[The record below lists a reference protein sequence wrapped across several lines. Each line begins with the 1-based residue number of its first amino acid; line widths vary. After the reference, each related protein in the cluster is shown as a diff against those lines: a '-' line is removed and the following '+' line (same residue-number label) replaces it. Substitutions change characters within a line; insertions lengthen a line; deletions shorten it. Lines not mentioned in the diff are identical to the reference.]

1 MTNTL
6 TKEKVIKMK
15 NIANELKGD
24 AKYCGEN
31 IFAGTLN
38 QKHYLLK
45 YDNQSLV
52 FNIYYNVVLTEEETT
67 ALTKKV
73 KKLNKNIIIK
83 YKLKL
88 YK

>member
-6 TKEKVIKMK
+6 TKEKVNKMK

-38 QKHYLLK
+38 QKK
-45 YDNQSLV
+45 IS
-52 FNIYYNVVLTEEETT
+52 FKI
-67 ALTKKV
+67 
-73 KKLNKNIIIK
+73 
-83 YKLKL
+83 
-88 YK
+88 

>member
-38 QKHYLLK
+38 QKNYLLK
-45 YDNQSLV
+45 S
-52 FNIYYNVVLTEEETT
+52 I
-67 ALTKKV
+67 
-73 KKLNKNIIIK
+73 
-83 YKLKL
+83 LKSVQWYTPGL
-88 YK
+88 QDLSA